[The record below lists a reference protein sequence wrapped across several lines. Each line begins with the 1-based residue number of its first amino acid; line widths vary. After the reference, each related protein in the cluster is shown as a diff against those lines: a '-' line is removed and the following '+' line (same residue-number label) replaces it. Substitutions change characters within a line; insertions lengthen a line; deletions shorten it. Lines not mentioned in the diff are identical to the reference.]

1 MCILLCFGPTTPCA
15 TVACHPKFGA
25 AEPRIRAQPKPD
37 PPGPTLGMWGK
48 LERTWDSERAHGPN
62 PAAATAHR
70 RFPKRFKGLP
80 FADPRR
86 VGPAPAS
93 HRAPR
98 PRDRVSSN
106 RTARIRQLLASD
118 FLAQTP

>member
-1 MCILLCFGPTTPCA
+1 MCILPCFGPTPPRV
-15 TVACHPKFGA
+15 TVSCHPKFGA
-25 AEPRIRAQPKPD
+25 AELRIRAQPEPD
-37 PPGPTLGMWGK
+37 IPGPTFGYVGEF
-48 LERTWDSERAHGPN
+48 ERTWDSERAHGPN

-70 RFPKRFKGLP
+70 RFLRRFKGLP
-80 FADPRR
+80 VADPRR
-86 VGPAPAS
+86 VGPAPVS
-93 HRAPR
+93 HGAPR